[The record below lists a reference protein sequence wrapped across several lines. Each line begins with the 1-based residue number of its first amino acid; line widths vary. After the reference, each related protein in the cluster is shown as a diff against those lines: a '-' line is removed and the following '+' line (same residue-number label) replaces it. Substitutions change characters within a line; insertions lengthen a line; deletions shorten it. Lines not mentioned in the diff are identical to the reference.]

1 MTIIELD
8 NNNIMSQRGVVLL
21 VLIFLTVVGQKSVY
35 IKASG
40 DDFMQY
46 SDGTCLGTWTKPML
60 RSRWQQKTVCEC
72 QTGYIAESVSCRGSN
87 LSDGPHIEINLGFCM
102 TFDKENNV
110 NYLGKCP

>member
-1 MTIIELD
+1 
-8 NNNIMSQRGVVLL
+8 MSQRGIVLL

-46 SDGTCLGTWTKPML
+46 SDGTCLGTYGQ
-60 RSRWQQKTVCEC
+60 SQCYVVDGNKTVCEC

-110 NYLGKCP
+110 TYLGKCP